1 VAVARIPLGGVGVVS
16 REQIQINGAPT
27 RIHGSF
33 DREVQDDSGQP
44 VGEMDVV
51 AIIRGRLQ
59 NKQFMQLIS
68 RETVQLDYQD
78 GQSPVTMVTRVV
90 NHSAVASGE
99 GEGSVYRHDITFREL
114 PESYQRRAEE
124 RAAAAAAKPA
134 EAPRPSPRVA
144 VQEREPVG
152 DISDVTTATDPSSW
166 GDAIRQLRGSMPKPQ
181 APEEPL
187 TMPELAGI
195 ETVLVNLRLEA
206 LIHVL
211 ESTGLIPRGAA
222 EIQFRELLEERFFED
237 ASQIVGERVAQRAL
251 REMHT
256 SH

>member
-1 VAVARIPLGGVGVVS
+1 MVS

-33 DREVQDDSGQP
+33 DREVQDEGGQT
-44 VGEMDVV
+44 VGEMEVI
-51 AIIRGRLQ
+51 AIIRGRLP

-78 GQSPVTMVTRVV
+78 GQTPVTMVTRVV

-99 GEGSVYRHDITFREL
+99 GEGTVYRHDITFREL
-114 PESYQRRAEE
+114 PESFQRRAAE
-124 RAAAAAAKPA
+124 RAIVAAAKAA
-134 EAPRPSPRVA
+134 EEPRPSPRVA
-144 VQEREPVG
+144 VQEQEPVG
-152 DISDVTTATDPSSW
+152 DISDVKTATDPSNW

-187 TMPELAGI
+187 TVPELAGI
-195 ETVLVNLRLEA
+195 ESVLVNLRLEA

-211 ESTGLIPRGAA
+211 ESSGLIPRGAA
-222 EIQFRELLEERFFED
+222 EVQFRDLLEERFFEE
-237 ASQIVGERVAQRAL
+237 ASQIVGQRVAQRAV
-251 REMHT
+251 REMYT
-256 SH
+256 SQQS

>member
-1 VAVARIPLGGVGVVS
+1 MDGVRRAAAMRMARGAGVVS

-33 DREVQDDSGQP
+33 DREVQDESGQT
-44 VGEMDVV
+44 VGEMEVV

-78 GQSPVTMVTRVV
+78 GQTSVTMVTRVV

-99 GEGSVYRHDITFREL
+99 GEGTVYRHDITFREQ
-114 PESYQRRAEE
+114 PESFQRRAAAL
-124 RAAAAAAKPA
+124 RAKT
-134 EAPRPSPRVA
+134 APRPSPRVA

-152 DISDVTTATDPSSW
+152 DISDVTAATDPSSW
-166 GDAIRQLRGSMPKPQ
+166 GDAIRQLRGSMPQPT

-187 TMPELAGI
+187 TAPELAGI

-206 LIHVL
+206 LIHVI

-222 EIQFRELLEERFFED
+222 EVQFRELLEERFFED

-256 SH
+256 SR

>member
-1 VAVARIPLGGVGVVS
+1 MVS
-16 REQIQINGAPT
+16 REQILINGVPT

-33 DREVQDDSGQP
+33 ERTVQDEAGRT
-44 VGEMDVV
+44 VAEMEAV
-51 AIIRGRLQ
+51 IIVRGRLP
-59 NKQFMQLIS
+59 NKQFQQQIS
-68 RETVQLDYQD
+68 RETIQLDYQD
-78 GQSPVTMVTRVV
+78 GQTPVTMVTRVV
-90 NHSAVASGE
+90 NHTAVASGE
-99 GEGSVYRHDITFREL
+99 GEGTVYRHDITFREL
-114 PESYQRRAEE
+114 PESYQQRMAKQASE
-124 RAAAAAAKPA
+124 AAAKA
-134 EAPRPSPRVA
+134 LTAPRPSPRVA
-144 VQEREPVG
+144 AQEPEPVG
-152 DISDVTTATDPSSW
+152 DISDIKTATDPSNW

-195 ETVLVNLRLEA
+195 ETVLVSLRLEA

-211 ESTGLIPRGAA
+211 ESTGCIPRGAA

>member
-1 VAVARIPLGGVGVVS
+1 VVS
-16 REQIQINGAPT
+16 REQIQINGAPI

-33 DREVQDDSGQP
+33 DREVQDESGRP
-44 VGEMDVV
+44 TSEMEVV
-51 AIIRGRLQ
+51 AIIRGRLP

-68 RETVQLDYQD
+68 QETVRLDYQD
-78 GQSPVTMVTRVV
+78 GQTAVTMVTRVV
-90 NHSAVASGE
+90 NHSAVASGT
-99 GEGSVYRHDITFREL
+99 GEGTVYRHDITFREL
-114 PESYQRRAEE
+114 SESFQRRSAE
-124 RAAAAAAKPA
+124 RATVAAAKAA

-144 VQEREPVG
+144 VQEREQAG

-166 GDAIRQLRGSMPKPQ
+166 GDAIRQLRGSMPQPK

-195 ETVLVNLRLEA
+195 ETVLVSLRLEA

-211 ESTGLIPRGAA
+211 ESAGFVPAGAA
-222 EIQFRELLEERFFED
+222 EAQFRDLLEERFFED

-251 REMHT
+251 REMHA
-256 SH
+256 SHQT

>member
-1 VAVARIPLGGVGVVS
+1 VVS

-33 DREVQDDSGQP
+33 DREVQDERGQTT
-44 VGEMDVV
+44 GEMEVV
-51 AIIRGRLQ
+51 AIIRGRLP

-68 RETVQLDYQD
+68 QETVRLDYQD
-78 GQSPVTMVTRVV
+78 GQTAVTMITRVA
-90 NHSAVASGE
+90 NHSAVASGA
-99 GEGSVYRHDITFREL
+99 GEGTVYRHDITFREL
-114 PESYQRRAEE
+114 PESFQRRAAE
-124 RAAAAAAKPA
+124 RAIVAAAKAA

-144 VQEREPVG
+144 VQEQESIG
-152 DISDVTTATDPSSW
+152 EISDVTTATDPSNW

-187 TMPELAGI
+187 TVPELAGI
-195 ETVLVNLRLEA
+195 ETVLINLRLEA

-211 ESTGLIPRGAA
+211 ESSGVIPRGAA

-237 ASQIVGERVAQRAL
+237 ASQIVGQRVAQRAL

-256 SH
+256 SRET

>member
-1 VAVARIPLGGVGVVS
+1 LVS
-16 REQIQINGAPT
+16 REQMLINGVPT

-33 DREVQDDSGQP
+33 ERTIQDDAGQT
-44 VGEMDVV
+44 VAEMEAVV
-51 AIIRGRLQ
+51 IVRGRLP
-59 NKQFMQLIS
+59 NKQFLQLIS

-78 GQSPVTMVTRVV
+78 GQTQVMMVTRVV
-90 NHSAVASGE
+90 NHTAVASGE
-99 GEGSVYRHDITFREL
+99 GEGTVYRHDITFREL
-114 PESYQRRAEE
+114 PESYQRRMAKEASE
-124 RAAAAAAKPA
+124 AAARALA
-134 EAPRPSPRVA
+134 APRPSPRVA
-144 VQEREPVG
+144 AQEAQPEPVG
-152 DISDVTTATDPSSW
+152 DISDIKTATDPSNW

-211 ESTGLIPRGAA
+211 ESTGCIPRGAA

>member
-1 VAVARIPLGGVGVVS
+1 ML
-16 REQIQINGAPT
+16 INGVPT

-33 DREVQDDSGQP
+33 ERTIQNEAGQT
-44 VGEMDVV
+44 VAEMEAVV
-51 AIIRGRLQ
+51 IVRGRLP
-59 NKQFMQLIS
+59 NKQFQQLIS

-78 GQSPVTMVTRVV
+78 GQTQVMMVTRVV
-90 NHSAVASGE
+90 NHTAVASGE
-99 GEGSVYRHDITFREL
+99 GEGTVYRHDITFREL
-114 PESYQRRAEE
+114 PESYQRRMAKEASE
-124 RAAAAAAKPA
+124 AAARALA
-134 EAPRPSPRVA
+134 APRPSPRVA
-144 VQEREPVG
+144 SQEPEPVG
-152 DISDVTTATDPSSW
+152 DISDVTTATDPSNW

-211 ESTGLIPRGAA
+211 ESTGFIPHGAA

>member
-1 VAVARIPLGGVGVVS
+1 VVS
-16 REQIQINGAPT
+16 REQILINGVPT

-33 DREVQDDSGQP
+33 ERTVQDEAGRT
-44 VGEMDVV
+44 VAEMEAV
-51 AIIRGRLQ
+51 IIVRGRLP
-59 NKQFMQLIS
+59 NKQFQQQIS
-68 RETVQLDYQD
+68 RETIQLDYQD
-78 GQSPVTMVTRVV
+78 GQTPVTMVTRVV
-90 NHSAVASGE
+90 NHTAVASGE
-99 GEGSVYRHDITFREL
+99 GEGTVYRHDITFREL
-114 PESYQRRAEE
+114 PESYQQRMAKQASE
-124 RAAAAAAKPA
+124 AAAKA
-134 EAPRPSPRVA
+134 LAAPRPSPRVA
-144 VQEREPVG
+144 AQEPEPV
-152 DISDVTTATDPSSW
+152 

-195 ETVLVNLRLEA
+195 ETVLVSLRLEA

-211 ESTGLIPRGAA
+211 ESTGCIPRGAA